1 MKFIKVNTKE
11 LQVSHYYGEMLDEL
25 EQECEIKVCEVGESM
40 VFTTKIHTITTS
52 EVISVEQVKEMLIVE
67 TKNSFYIFEE

>member
-40 VFTTKIHTITTS
+40 VFTTKSHTITTS

>member
-11 LQVSHYYGEMLDEL
+11 PQVSHHCGEILDEL
-25 EQECEIKVCEVGESM
+25 GQDCEIKVCEVGESM

-67 TKNSFYIFEE
+67 TKNSFYMFEE

>member
-11 LQVSHYYGEMLDEL
+11 PQVSHYYGEILDEL
-25 EQECEIKVCEVGESM
+25 GQDCEIKVCEVGESM

-52 EVISVEQVKEMLIVE
+52 EVISIEQVKEMLIVE
-67 TKNSFYIFEE
+67 TENSFYMFEK

>member
-11 LQVSHYYGEMLDEL
+11 LQVSHYYGEMLGEL
-25 EQECEIKVCEVGESM
+25 GQECEIKVCEVGESM

-52 EVISVEQVKEMLIVE
+52 EVISIEQVKGLLVVE
-67 TKNSFYIFEE
+67 TKNSFYMFEE

>member
-11 LQVSHYYGEMLDEL
+11 PQASCYYGEMLDRL
-25 EQECEIKVCEVGESM
+25 GQECEIKVCEVGESM

-52 EVISVEQVKEMLIVE
+52 EVISVEQVKGLLVVE
-67 TKNSFYIFEE
+67 TKNSFYMFEE

>member
-11 LQVSHYYGEMLDEL
+11 LQVSHYYGEMLDRPG
-25 EQECEIKVCEVGESM
+25 QECEIKVCEVGESM

-52 EVISVEQVKEMLIVE
+52 EVISIEQVKGLLVVE
-67 TKNSFYIFEE
+67 TENSFYMFGE

>member
-25 EQECEIKVCEVGESM
+25 GQECEIKVCEVGESM
-40 VFTTKIHTITTS
+40 VFTTKITYDYY
-52 EVISVEQVKEMLIVE
+52 K
-67 TKNSFYIFEE
+67 

>member
-11 LQVSHYYGEMLDEL
+11 PQVSHYYGETLDEL
-25 EQECEIKVCEVGESM
+25 GQECEIKVCEVGESM
-40 VFTTKIHTITTS
+40 TFTTKSHTITTS

>member
-11 LQVSHYYGEMLDEL
+11 LQVSHYYGAILDEL
-25 EQECEIKVCEVGESM
+25 GQECEIKVCEVGESM
-40 VFTTKIHTITTS
+40 VFTTKSHTITTS